1 MINLAYYF
9 DWFQAESVPE
19 ARLASQERAVE
30 RLSELC
36 QHHNII
42 LLQPSSYRVFDGSR
56 ATAYSE
62 KDEPVPLGL
71 RGQALWRIEQ
81 NVRATCPQHVLLR
94 FGWLLDDSAE
104 GTLGRFLARAEQP
117 EELLLADDRR
127 GNPTPVDDAA
137 RVIISVLKQLDCAAP
152 LWGTYHYAG
161 HEATTP
167 LALGQAILTEAR
179 SLHPLAIEAPTA
191 QAHAARPDAA
201 EEPQHAVLACKKFC
215 TLSGSSLA
223 PGARHSRLYWIG
235 FIVMANAPIL
245 ITGGAGFIGS
255 HLTDVLLAKGYSVRI
270 LDDLS
275 TGKPG
280 NLPLDNP
287 RVELIEGDVAD
298 AALVA
303 RAMSGCRAVAHL
315 AAVASVQ
322 ASVDDPVRTHQ
333 SNFIGTLNVCE
344 AMRQAGVK
352 RVLFASSAAVYGNNG
367 EGESI
372 DEDTPKAPLTP
383 YASDKLAS
391 EYYFD
396 FYRRQHGLEPAIF
409 RFFNIFGPRQD
420 PSSPYSGV
428 ISIFCE
434 RAQKGLPITVFGDG
448 EQTRDFVYVE
458 DLVNVLAQSL
468 EAPQLEVGAVNV
480 GLNQATTLKQLLEA
494 LGEVLGQL
502 PSISHGPARSGDI
515 RHSRANNQ
523 RLLQRFKFP
532 EPTPMSVGLARLL
545 GR

>member
-1 MINLAYYF
+1 MA
-9 DWFQAESVPE
+9 
-19 ARLASQERAVE
+19 
-30 RLSELC
+30 
-36 QHHNII
+36 
-42 LLQPSSYRVFDGSR
+42 DG
-56 ATAYSE
+56 
-62 KDEPVPLGL
+62 
-71 RGQALWRIEQ
+71 
-81 NVRATCPQHVLLR
+81 
-94 FGWLLDDSAE
+94 
-104 GTLGRFLARAEQP
+104 
-117 EELLLADDRR
+117 
-127 GNPTPVDDAA
+127 
-137 RVIISVLKQLDCAAP
+137 
-152 LWGTYHYAG
+152 
-161 HEATTP
+161 
-167 LALGQAILTEAR
+167 
-179 SLHPLAIEAPTA
+179 
-191 QAHAARPDAA
+191 
-201 EEPQHAVLACKKFC
+201 
-215 TLSGSSLA
+215 
-223 PGARHSRLYWIG
+223 
-235 FIVMANAPIL
+235 PIL

-255 HLTDVLLAKGYSVRI
+255 HLTDALLAKGYSVRI

-391 EYYFD
+391 EYYLD

-434 RAQKGLPITVFGDG
+434 RAQKGLPISVFGDG
-448 EQTRDFVYVE
+448 EQTRDFMYVE
-458 DLVNVLAQSL
+458 DLVDVLVQSL
-468 EAPQLEVGAVNV
+468 EMPQLEVGAVNI

-494 LGEVLGQL
+494 LGEVVGQL
-502 PSISHGPARSGDI
+502 PPISYGPARSGDI

-545 GR
+545 GL